1 MHRRLTIGEVARR
14 TGVPVKTLRFYSDE
28 GLLPPVDRTASG
40 YRLYGEDDLARL
52 ARIRTLR
59 DVGLDL
65 ATIRAVL
72 AGTTSL
78 DEALRRRLRTVET
91 EIVALRQV
99 AAALRATL
107 RAKPA
112 TAGAAATPDTL
123 SAPAGTDVP
132 DDVDGSNVPAEP
144 AKPGEPDVPDVPDVK
159 DLERL
164 CAVSRLTGEARRS
177 VIAGFF
183 EDVTAGVPVDRDW
196 MQQMIDMSVPMLP
209 DEPSREQ
216 LDAWIELCELL
227 ADPGFV
233 ASLRRHAAEVWTA
246 DFDLAA
252 GQRAIEEATGAA
264 RAALDRGLDP
274 GAPEAAAIVERFAHA
289 YAAALGRS
297 PDRAFRDWLVAH
309 YRDRDPRT
317 VRHGELV
324 AVLRGEP
331 AQAGPSEEWSW
342 LIEAARAHLAR

>member
-1 MHRRLTIGEVARR
+1 MDRRLTIGEVARR

-28 GLLPPVDRTASG
+28 GLLPPADRTASG

-78 DEALRRRLRTVET
+78 DQALHRRLRMVET

-107 RAKPA
+107 RPRPA
-112 TAGAAATPDTL
+112 GEAV
-123 SAPAGTDVP
+123 PAGTDVR
-132 DDVDGSNVPAEP
+132 
-144 AKPGEPDVPDVPDVK
+144 

-164 CAVSRLTGEARRS
+164 RAVTRLTGEARRS
-177 VIAGFF
+177 VIEGFF

-196 MQQMIDMSVPMLP
+196 LQQMIDMSVPLLP

-227 ADPGFV
+227 SDQDFV
-233 ASLRRHAAEVWTA
+233 ASLRSHAAEVWTA

-252 GQRAIEEATGAA
+252 GQRAIDEATGAA
-264 RAALDRGLDP
+264 RGAIDRGLDP
-274 GAPEAAAIVERFAHA
+274 TAPEAAVIVERFAHA
-289 YAAALGRS
+289 YAAALGRP

-317 VRHGELV
+317 VRYGELL

-342 LIEAARAHLAR
+342 LIEASRAHLER

>member
-1 MHRRLTIGEVARR
+1 MARRFTIGEVARR

-28 GLLPPVDRTASG
+28 GLLPPADRTASG
-40 YRLYGEDDLARL
+40 YRLYGEDDLVRL

-59 DVGLDL
+59 DAGLDL

-78 DEALRRRLRTVET
+78 TEALRQRLRAVEA
-91 EIVALRQV
+91 EIVALRQL

-107 RAKPA
+107 RPDGPDEQDAP
-112 TAGAAATPDTL
+112 GAADTGN
-123 SAPAGTDVP
+123 AADAA
-132 DDVDGSNVPAEP
+132 DAVDAAAVR
-144 AKPGEPDVPDVPDVK
+144 

-164 CAVSRLTGEARRS
+164 CKITRLTGAGRRS

-183 EDVTAGVPVDRDW
+183 EDVTAGVPVDRGW
-196 MQQMIDMSVPMLP
+196 LQQMIDMSVPPLP
-209 DEPSREQ
+209 DEPSRAQ

-227 ADPGFV
+227 SDQDFV
-233 ASLRRHAAEVWTA
+233 ASLRGHAAEVWTEG
-246 DFDLAA
+246 FDLAA
-252 GQRAIEEATGAA
+252 GQRAIADATGEA
-264 RAALDRGLDP
+264 RAALDRGLAP
-274 GAPEAAAIVERFAHA
+274 GSPGAAAIVERFVQS
-289 YAAALGRS
+289 YAAALGR
-297 PDRAFRDWLVAH
+297 PAGRAFRDWLAAH

-317 VRHGELV
+317 VRYGELL

-342 LIEAARAHLAR
+342 LIEACRAHLSG

>member
-28 GLLPPVDRTASG
+28 GLLPPADRTASG
-40 YRLYGEDDLARL
+40 YRLYDEDDLARL

-65 ATIRAVL
+65 ATIGSVL
-72 AGTTSL
+72 AGTMSL
-78 DEALRRRLRTVET
+78 DQALRRRLRMVET

-107 RAKPA
+107 RA
-112 TAGAAATPDTL
+112 TPGQTDPPD
-123 SAPAGTDVP
+123 APDAP
-132 DDVDGSNVPAEP
+132 DA
-144 AKPGEPDVPDVPDVK
+144 PDMK

-164 CAVSRLTGEARRS
+164 CAVTRLTGEARRS
-177 VIAGFF
+177 VIEGFF

-196 MQQMIDMSVPMLP
+196 MQQMIDISVPLLP

-227 ADPGFV
+227 SDQDFV
-233 ASLRRHAAEVWTA
+233 ARLRSHAAEVWTA
-246 DFDLAA
+246 DFDLASSR
-252 GQRAIEEATGAA
+252 RAIDEATGAA
-264 RAALDRGLDP
+264 RAAIDRGLGP
-274 GAPEAAAIVERFAHA
+274 TAPEAAVIVERFVDA
-289 YAAALGRS
+289 YAAALGRP

-317 VRHGELV
+317 VRYGELL
-324 AVLRGEP
+324 AVLRGQP

-342 LIEAARAHLAR
+342 LIEASRAHLER

>member
-1 MHRRLTIGEVARR
+1 MARRFTIGEVARR

-28 GLLPPVDRTASG
+28 GLLPPADRTASG
-40 YRLYGEDDLARL
+40 YRLYGEDDLVRL

-59 DVGLDL
+59 DAGLDL

-78 DEALRRRLRTVET
+78 TEALCQRLRAVEA
-91 EIVALRQV
+91 EIVALRQL

-107 RAKPA
+107 RPDGPDAPG
-112 TAGAAATPDTL
+112 AGDTGSAA
-123 SAPAGTDVP
+123 DVR
-132 DDVDGSNVPAEP
+132 
-144 AKPGEPDVPDVPDVK
+144 

-164 CAVSRLTGEARRS
+164 CKITRLTGAGRRS
-177 VIAGFF
+177 VIEGFF

-196 MQQMIDMSVPMLP
+196 LQQMVDMSVPPLP
-209 DEPSREQ
+209 DEPSRAE

-227 ADPGFV
+227 SDQGFV
-233 ASLRRHAAEVWTA
+233 ASLRSHAAEVWTEG
-246 DFDLAA
+246 FDLAA
-252 GQRAIEEATGAA
+252 GQRAIADATAEA
-264 RAALDRGLDP
+264 RLALDRGLAP
-274 GAPEAAAIVERFAHA
+274 GSPGAAAIVERFVQS
-289 YAAALGRS
+289 YAAALGR
-297 PDRAFRDWLVAH
+297 PADRAFRDWLAAH

-317 VRHGELV
+317 VRYGELL

-342 LIEAARAHLAR
+342 LIEACRAHLSG